1 MKTIKFDGSLN
12 ISELIALDCLMEDL
26 SEEGR
31 DNYIQRYKNNHP
43 DKWAAYE
50 SHREF
55 MGYPKL

>member
-1 MKTIKFDGSLN
+1 MKTIMFDGVMN
-12 ISELIALDCLMEDL
+12 TSELIALDCLMEDL

-31 DNYIQRYKNNHP
+31 NRYIQRYKNNHP

-50 SHREF
+50 NHREL